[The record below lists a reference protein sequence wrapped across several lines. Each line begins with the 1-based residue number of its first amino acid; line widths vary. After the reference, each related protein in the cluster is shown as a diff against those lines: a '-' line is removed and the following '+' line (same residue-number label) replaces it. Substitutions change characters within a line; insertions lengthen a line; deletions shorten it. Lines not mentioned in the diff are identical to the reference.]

1 MRIES
6 ESVDGRLR
14 KRIGQSRAA
23 VVLQAIELL
32 SRLPN
37 KENAFIFA
45 TREGLDVDR
54 CRIPVAKADAL
65 A

>member
-1 MRIES
+1 MRVER
-6 ESVDGRLR
+6 ERVDDRLLH
-14 KRIGQSRAA
+14 RIGRSRAA

-37 KENAFIFA
+37 KENAFVFA